1 LPEAALDFS
10 SFCFAAGAAVFAAV
24 ACTLSP
30 GWAATRIHLESA
42 LREGGVRLSLSRR
55 EGRIKSVFILA
66 QTAVTVMLLILAAL
80 LVLSYRAMM
89 SADIGFANRD
99 AVSMN
104 LQLRGPGL
112 VSSQAFDAPTRRAFY
127 TQLLDRLRRTPGVT
141 SAAAVLLR
149 PLEGTIGW
157 DVPYEFEFEAA
168 GKPDRVLPKIN
179 YEVVTPDYFKTV
191 GTPLLE
197 GRDFDEHDSEGNP
210 RVVIISETL
219 ARRIRAAGHSP
230 LGYRIRLGI
239 DDSGWRRIVGVSADA
254 RYRGITTTGADIFVS
269 HLQATQ
275 PTNYVLIR
283 GTQSAGALAALVRRT
298 SAAMDSSQAVAGV
311 ATIGELIDVNS
322 ARHRFNMI
330 LLLWFGVCAALLAAC
345 GVSSVIT
352 ETMAARQHEIS
363 IKTALG
369 AQRMRL
375 VREMVSSTLVFVL
388 AGEAVGALMVWA
400 FGKLGSQLLYG
411 VSARDPLLLSLVGG
425 FLFVVSLGAALWPA
439 WSRASCDPKATLR
452 VS

>member
-1 LPEAALDFS
+1 
-10 SFCFAAGAAVFAAV
+10 
-24 ACTLSP
+24 
-30 GWAATRIHLESA
+30 
-42 LREGGVRLSLSRR
+42 
-55 EGRIKSVFILA
+55 
-66 QTAVTVMLLILAAL
+66 
-80 LVLSYRAMM
+80 LSYRSMM

-99 AVSMN
+99 ALSMN

-112 VSSQAFDAPTRRAFY
+112 FGAQGFDPKFRRAFY
-127 TQLLDRLRRTPGVT
+127 TQLLDRLREAPGVT
-141 SAAAVLLR
+141 SAAAILLR

-157 DVPYEFEFEAA
+157 DVSYEFEFEA
-168 GKPDRVLPKIN
+168 GDKDNRVLPKTN

-197 GRDFDEHDSEGNP
+197 GRDFNAHDSEDGEP
-210 RVVIISETL
+210 VVIVSQAL
-219 ARRIRAAGHSP
+219 ADRIRHAGRSP
-230 LGYRIRLGI
+230 LGSRLRLGLNGPRWSKVI
-239 DDSGWRRIVGVSADA
+239 GVSADA
-254 RYRGITTTGADIFVS
+254 RYRSITQKGADIFVS
-269 HLQATQ
+269 YLQASQ
-275 PTNYVLIR
+275 PTNYVVIR

-311 ATIGELIDVNS
+311 ATIGELVDSNS

-375 VREMVSSTLVFVL
+375 VGEMVSSTLLFVL
-388 AGEAVGALMVWA
+388 AGEAVGALVVWA

-439 WSRASCDPKATLR
+439 WSAASCDPKATLR